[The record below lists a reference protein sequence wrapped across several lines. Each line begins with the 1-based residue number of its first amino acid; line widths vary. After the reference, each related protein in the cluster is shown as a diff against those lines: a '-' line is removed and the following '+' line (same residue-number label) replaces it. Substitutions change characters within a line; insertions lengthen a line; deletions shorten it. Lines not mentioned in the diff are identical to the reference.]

1 MMTHDLLHKFSQSI
15 PVFGLVVAS
24 VFYSAQGAAYIV
36 FDGPELRETL
46 TIKNDSPETI
56 YYSLTLSARRS
67 LGDAYALSF
76 SDNELRAFFDPVPS
90 TLPIKALNGLVA
102 SSKVTFNDNTNGYGE
117 FVLGD
122 WSETRQQI
130 PTSITFTIPFSRS
143 ALESWIDRQMLNQKP
158 TEISFYAVGHGYTFD
173 FDDLPD
179 QSLGIPDSKRVTI
192 DIKREDYAHISG
204 LEDVWLPQKY
214 PEGFCVSS
222 TTEQVILEFQAANSP
237 NTFQLQV
244 GDDPDSP
251 HKVGYNITLDGKKN
265 NASKELTIEQPGVQ
279 EGHQWDAHKAGFT
292 DVNCNNIDNM
302 SLLINLT
309 NDLSDPEDVPSGT
322 YKDTIT
328 IIVKPV

>member
-1 MMTHDLLHKFSQSI
+1 MTHHLLHKISQTI
-15 PVFGLVVAS
+15 PVVGLVLAS
-24 VFYSAQGAAYIV
+24 VFYSTQSVAYID
-36 FDGPELRETL
+36 FDGSELRETL
-46 TIKNDSPETI
+46 TIKNNSPETI
-56 YYSLTLSARRS
+56 YYSLTLSARRI

-76 SDNELRAFFDPVPS
+76 SDNELRPFVDPVPG
-90 TLPIKALNGLVA
+90 TLQTTALNGLLT
-102 SSKVTFNDNTNGYGE
+102 SNKITFDDNTNGYGE

-122 WSETRQQI
+122 WSERRQQI

-143 ALESWIDRQMLNQKP
+143 ALENWIDRQVLNQKP
-158 TEISFYAVGHGYTFD
+158 TEISFYAVGHGYTAD

-179 QSLGIPDSKRVTI
+179 QSLGIPDAKRVTI

-204 LEDVWLPQKY
+204 LEDVRLPQKY

-222 TTEQVILEFQAANSP
+222 TTNQVRLEFQAANSP

-244 GDDPDSP
+244 SDDPDNP
-251 HKVGYNITLDGKKN
+251 HKVGYNITLDGEKYN
-265 NASKELTIEQPGVQ
+265 VPEAITIPQPGVQ

-292 DVNCNNIDNM
+292 DIDCSGIDNM

-322 YKDTIT
+322 YEDTIT